1 MKLLVGPTCCKLDT
15 AVFYIGLGLTAAY
28 LIVGLGSVVWFV
40 LDNSDQATVGVDMSD
55 LYMMRMKT
63 MMGSLALVGTVL
75 VIAFIGLLT
84 CLLLILGIKTEQ
96 RLLLLRGSCTMA
108 PSSWDALVEVCTKPC
123 TTLFLL
129 REKIHSLPVLHSSL
143 LLVGYS

>member
-1 MKLLVGPTCCKLDT
+1 MKLLIGTTCCKLDT

-75 VIAFIGLLT
+75 VIVFIGHPIDVSGNFLAHRSA
-84 CLLLILGIKTEQ
+84 E
-96 RLLLLRGSCTMA
+96 
-108 PSSWDALVEVCTKPC
+108 SS
-123 TTLFLL
+123 
-129 REKIHSLPVLHSSL
+129 
-143 LLVGYS
+143 